1 MVKLAAIKKYAV
13 RRAAAR
19 ATKSAM
25 RIIFMG
31 SGELGCPVVERLL
44 ASPQDAVVAVV
55 TQPDRPQG
63 RKLQPA
69 PCPVKAFV
77 AGRGVPALTP
87 EKCGAPEFVAQ
98 LAALQPDLIVV
109 AAYGQ
114 FLPRALLDLPPH
126 GVINVHPSLLPK
138 YRGAAPIQWA
148 VARGETET
156 GVSIIYLIDKMD
168 AGDIVAQEHVALAP
182 DATAADLA
190 PRLAALGAELLARA
204 VGEIRAGTVRR
215 VPQDPALATRAP
227 LLRKTDGRLD
237 WSQPAAELHNRI
249 RGFFPWPGCY
259 FAWPRGSDKR
269 VKVLKAAF
277 ASGAGE
283 AGTILSS
290 AAHGLLVACGRGALQ
305 LIEVQPE
312 GKKPMSAAAFLNGAH
327 LKPGDKLG

>member
-1 MVKLAAIKKYAV
+1 
-13 RRAAAR
+13 
-19 ATKSAM
+19 M

-31 SGELGCPVVERLL
+31 SGDLGCPVVERLL
-44 ASPQDAVVAVV
+44 AAPQDELVAVV

-63 RKLQPA
+63 RKLQLA

-77 AGRGVPALTP
+77 AGRGVPVLTP

-98 LAALQPDLIVV
+98 LAALRPDLIVV

-168 AGDIVAQEHVALAP
+168 AGDIVAQERVALAP

-190 PRLAALGAELLARA
+190 PRLAALGAELAGR
-204 VGEIRAGTVRR
+204 VIGEIRAGTARR
-215 VPQDPALATRAP
+215 VPQDDALATRAP

-237 WSQPAAELHNRI
+237 WTQPAAELHNRI
-249 RGFFPWPGCY
+249 RGFFPWPGC
-259 FAWPRGSDKR
+259 FFVWPAGSEKR
-269 VKVLKAAF
+269 IKVLKAAP

-283 AGTILSS
+283 AGALLSND
-290 AAHGLLVACGRGALQ
+290 ANCLVVACGSGALQ
-305 LIEVQPE
+305 LLEVQPE

-327 LKPGDKLG
+327 LQPGERIG